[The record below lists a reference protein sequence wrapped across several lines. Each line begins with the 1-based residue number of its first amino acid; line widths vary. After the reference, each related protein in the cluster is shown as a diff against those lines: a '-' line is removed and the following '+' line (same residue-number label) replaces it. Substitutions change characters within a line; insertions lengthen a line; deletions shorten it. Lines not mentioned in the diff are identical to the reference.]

1 MIPSGNGKA
10 LAGSLRE
17 GFAIFFDTTIIAH
30 PNVHFCLNAE
40 KSRYFFPAGAS
51 GAGRR
56 RRPLRCPPEEA
67 RAYRAG
73 ALRRDSCS
81 FVSLTVGVLISK
93 ATKRITLSHLRTY
106 DDARKEAVAAE
117 KAEKRAAA
125 DATKSTVKKINA
137 SVEKTTLGDIAG
149 LAALKSAMEAA
160 EKKAAAAPKK
170 AEKAEKT
177 EE

>member
-1 MIPSGNGKA
+1 M
-10 LAGSLRE
+10 
-17 GFAIFFDTTIIAH
+17 
-30 PNVHFCLNAE
+30 
-40 KSRYFFPAGAS
+40 
-51 GAGRR
+51 
-56 RRPLRCPPEEA
+56 
-67 RAYRAG
+67 
-73 ALRRDSCS
+73 
-81 FVSLTVGVLISK
+81 
-93 ATKRITLSHLRTY
+93 
-106 DDARKEAVAAE
+106 AAE